1 MDRRRSPRVEVQ
13 LPVEVWG
20 VDVHGQPFTV
30 PAMVTNLSAS
40 GLVLHGVRRTLR
52 LGELLD
58 IRLEGQRAQVRV
70 VWIGG
75 QGTQQAGQLGMQKV
89 TGEPIFLVSVL
100 SQCSQAA
107 AAC

>member
-1 MDRRRSPRVEVQ
+1 MDRRQSPRVEVQ

-20 VDVHGQPFTV
+20 VDAHGQPFTV
-30 PAMVTNLSAS
+30 PAMVTNMSAN
-40 GLVLHGVRRTLR
+40 GLVLHGVRRNLR

-58 IRLEGQRAQVRV
+58 IRLGGERAQVRV

-75 QGTQQAGQLGMQKV
+75 QGTQRAGQLGMQKV
-89 TGEPIFLVSVL
+89 TSEPIFLVSVL
-100 SQCSQAA
+100 THCSQTA

>member
-20 VDVHGQPFTV
+20 VDAHGQPFTV
-30 PAMVTNLSAS
+30 PAMVTNMSAN
-40 GLVLHGVRRTLR
+40 GLVLHGVRRNLR
-52 LGELLD
+52 LGDLLD

-70 VWIGG
+70 VWMGG
-75 QGTQQAGQLGMQKV
+75 QGTQQAGQLGMEKV
-89 TGEPIFLVSVL
+89 NGAPIFLVSVL
-100 SQCSQAA
+100 SLCSQAA